1 MGQYYYVLAKE
12 GEQRNEVFNRTLIEN
27 GQKNRT
33 MGKLMEHSWFLNPF
47 VNAVC
52 KKYMTLKNPQELF
65 GWAITQTNFVVNLI
79 ANKTDFPPKLYTNIS
94 LAVG

>member
-12 GEQRNEVFNRTLIEN
+12 GKQRNEVFNRTLIEN

-47 VNAVC
+47 VNAIC
-52 KKYMTLKNPQELF
+52 KKIYDAQEPTR
-65 GWAITQTNFVVNLI
+65 II
-79 ANKTDFPPKLYTNIS
+79 
-94 LAVG
+94 